1 MLGGVFLGLVGVRE
15 VGAIERC
22 EGVGVRGRFEERKKA
37 EEQKRRGSRIEVV
50 GDLR

>member
-22 EGVGVRGRFEERKKA
+22 EGVSVREIEGEKRSKER
-37 EEQKRRGSRIEVV
+37 E
-50 GDLR
+50 